1 MPRPSLRDQRSR
13 QILDAFL
20 TCAARYGLEGATQE
34 RIAFEAGVKRPLLRH
49 YLGNRDEMV
58 AALCAHIVDEF
69 DALNEALADRL
80 RESGKPSDLID
91 LLFNPASETDPR
103 LVLVFQALTASAAT
117 YPQMRQPLLS
127 SIDRFIDVIA
137 SFLRRTCTTRRQLQC
152 QAVAHGLAA
161 LFMSSDALSPLDPPP
176 EWRQA
181 AQRAATTLVN
191 SLEAKRS

>member
-13 QILDAFL
+13 EILDAFL

-34 RIAFEAGVKRPLLRH
+34 RIALEAGVKRPLLRH

-58 AALCAHIVDEF
+58 TALCAHIVEEF
-69 DALNEALADRL
+69 DALNEALADKL
-80 RESGKPSDLID
+80 RDSGNLGDLID
-91 LLFNPASETDPR
+91 LLFDQASDTDPR
-103 LVLVFQALTASAAT
+103 LVLVFQALTASAET

-127 SIDRFIDVIA
+127 SIDRFIGVIA
-137 SFLRRTCTTRRQLQC
+137 SFLRRTCASRRQLQFN
-152 QAVAHGLAA
+152 AVAHGLAA

-181 AQRAATTLVN
+181 TRRSATILVN
-191 SLEAKRS
+191 SLEAEHP